1 MRNPKECTMKQV
13 MGVMA
18 WFTAMGLTLVGCGD
32 PIAARKATPRDIINK
47 QVIVLYDDTPQLP
60 IDAIVIHEA
69 DPLSFTTNSG
79 PLIRLQGYF
88 IDSTEKFVRLGA
100 LSAGNDPLAAVE
112 GGDNGVSYNS
122 FLTNRRVAD
131 SVNWTITGFGG
142 HDYRF
147 TMHPVPRISLNNPER
162 MEPVARDVVLDYQGA
177 TGGKIIVV
185 VYAVTVRTSDQ
196 NVSRS
201 FTVTDAYIT
210 DDTGH
215 IVVPQ
220 STMQKAYD
228 KRTEEI
234 RVELTHTRLEYGDM
248 GAKGRLGMY
257 SKASGEIV
265 IVKQ

>member
-1 MRNPKECTMKQV
+1 MKQV
-13 MGVMA
+13 MGLMA
-18 WFTAMGLTLVGCGD
+18 SFTAAMGFTLVGCGD
-32 PIAARKATPRDIINK
+32 PISARKATPRDIINK

-69 DPLSFTTNSG
+69 DPLSFTTTSG

-88 IDSTEKFVRLGA
+88 IDSTEKFVRLGG
-100 LSAGNDPLAAVE
+100 LRAGNDSLAAVE
-112 GGDNGVSYNS
+112 GGDNGTSYNS
-122 FLTNRRVAD
+122 FLTNNRRVPD

-142 HDYRF
+142 NDYRF
-147 TMHPVPRISLNNPER
+147 MMHPVPRIALNDPER
-162 MEPVARDVVLDYQGA
+162 MEPIARDVVLDYQGA
-177 TGGKIIVV
+177 TGGKIIVI